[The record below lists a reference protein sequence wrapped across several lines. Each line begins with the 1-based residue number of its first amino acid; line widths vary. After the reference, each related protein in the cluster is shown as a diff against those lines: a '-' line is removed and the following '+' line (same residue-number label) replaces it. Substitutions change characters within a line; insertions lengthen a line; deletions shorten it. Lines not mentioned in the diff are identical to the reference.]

1 MIDRR
6 CFKSLCLLVILAL
19 IGLWLPTTVQA
30 AENEIKGKIINVVYD
45 DSGSMVK
52 NGNEYITRW
61 SHAKYAMEVFCAMMG
76 DSDVMNIFPMSKE
89 GGLGLTVYGNDQN
102 RVAAVHD
109 MNAYYNNTPF
119 STVTSAAKNLMNA
132 DASYEKWLVIITDG
146 EFDGGATSEATV
158 QNTLNDYNST
168 GIKTAYL
175 AIGNNASLMQSNV
188 AYGGYAEQAT
198 DGIDVLR
205 KVTSIANQIFSH
217 LVLLD
222 KYINTSGAQTSL
234 KIDIPTNQIIV
245 FAQGDN
251 VSVGTLT
258 LNGEK
263 ITATSVENVKCSDV
277 APLNYPEAIKDT
289 SLKGVVA
296 TFEAGDKPFESGEFS
311 IAVSNANTVEYYY
324 SPGVVVNCEL
334 IYNGNAVQAS
344 DKLYAGD
351 YQAEMNF
358 INPLNNKEIQS
369 DLLSSAKF
377 TLTATNNDQVQT
389 IADKKGTVYLSE
401 GDVTISAVAE
411 LPGHVYLRSTKNY
424 TVLPEPVDLKLEF
437 ASPLNT
443 LSPDMLGSNDS
454 VTILKAVNSKTGEL
468 LTEAEWN
475 VAEVSIAEIAGIKWL
490 AEKGAECSTWNL
502 KPTSESSAISD
513 VEVGKHSFDV
523 SVSYQLDKQYGF
535 GSGAF
540 NITMEEYAGNA
551 LKIEIAQPAEKYDLN
566 AMDNPESLVVTAYAE
581 NPLTGNYDPISEE
594 LWKAIS
600 MDASSEKRMGWKLE
614 RGNATCTW
622 LLTPSFFAGEALL
635 TDSGI
640 VTVNVS
646 GSGTQ
651 GELQYAGTGSQ
662 DIEVEPL
669 SRVNLIKLLA
679 PRIIIALF
687 LLWLIIGYI
696 KKKRL
701 KTRGLNPRCKFKD
714 SESPRRSI
722 NKDFFSV
729 IFPYVPEKA
738 TVRCHKSAFQCN
750 FPDLRIQA
758 TGKRSFKIINKTLP
772 LKTMKICGEF
782 YSDMETLKKRN
793 FALGSFDVTSVNP
806 KQNNRSLGTF
816 TFK

>member
-1 MIDRR
+1 MVRKHYFR
-6 CFKSLCLLVILAL
+6 VLCLLIILAL
-19 IGLWLPTTVQA
+19 VVAWIPPTAHA
-30 AENEIKGKIINVVYD
+30 AGTEIKGKMINVVYD
-45 DSGSMVK
+45 DSGSMVRSG
-52 NGNEYITRW
+52 GNYITRW

-76 DSDVMNIFPMSKE
+76 DNDVMNIFPMSKE
-89 GGLGLTVYGNDQN
+89 GGLGLTVYGNDPN

-109 MNAYYNNTPF
+109 MNGNYRNTPF
-119 STVTSAAKNLMNA
+119 TTVKSAAKNLMNA

-146 EFDGGATSEATV
+146 AFDDGATPAATV
-158 QNTLNDYNST
+158 QKALNDYNAS
-168 GIKTAYL
+168 GIKTVYL
-175 AIGNNASLMQSNV
+175 AIGDNASIMQSNV
-188 AYGGYAEQAT
+188 ANGAYAEKAS
-198 DGIDVLR
+198 DGADVLK

-217 LVLLD
+217 LVLSN
-222 KYINTSGAQTSL
+222 KYINTSGTQTSL
-234 KIDIPTNQIIV
+234 KLDIPTNQIIV

-251 VSVGTLT
+251 VSVGDLS
-258 LNGEK
+258 LNGQK
-263 ITATSVENVKCSDV
+263 ISATSIENVKCSDV
-277 APLNYPEAIKDT
+277 IPSNYPQAVKDT
-289 SLKGVVA
+289 SLKGVVV
-296 TFEAGDKPFESGEFS
+296 TFEAGDKPFESGDFS
-311 IAVSNANTVEYYY
+311 ITVSNANTVEYYY

-334 IYNGNAVQAS
+334 LYNGNTVQAN

-351 YQAEMNF
+351 YQVEMNF

-389 IADKKGTVYLSE
+389 ISDTKGTVTLSE

-437 ASPLNT
+437 TSPLNT

-454 VTILKAVNSKTGEL
+454 ITILKAVNSKTGEP

-475 VAEVSIAEIAGIKWL
+475 VAEVSVAEIAGIKWL
-490 AEKGAECSTWNL
+490 VEKGAECSTWNL
-502 KPTSESSAISD
+502 KPTSASGAISD
-513 VEVGKHSFDV
+513 VEAGKHSFDV

-540 NITMEEYAGNA
+540 AITMEEYAGNA
-551 LKIEIAQPAEKYDLN
+551 LKIEIAQPTGKYDLN
-566 AMDNPESLVVTAYAE
+566 AMDDPEGIVVTVFAE
-581 NPLTGNYDPISEE
+581 NPLTGSFDPLSED
-594 LWKAIS
+594 LWKAINLE
-600 MDASSEKRMGWKLE
+600 ASSEKRMGWKLT
-614 RGNATCTW
+614 RGETTGTW
-622 LLTPSFFAGEALL
+622 LLTPSFFAGDPLL
-635 TDSGI
+635 TDSGKI
-640 VTVNVS
+640 TVSVS
-646 GSGTQ
+646 GAGAQ
-651 GELQYAGTGSQ
+651 GEMKYAGSGSQ

-669 SRVNLIKLLA
+669 SRINLIKLLA
-679 PRIIIALF
+679 PRIIIAAF

-696 KKKRL
+696 KKKRI
-701 KTRGLNPRCKFKD
+701 KTRGLNPRCRFKD
-714 SESPRRSI
+714 AESPKRSI

-729 IFPYVPEKA
+729 ILPYVPEKA